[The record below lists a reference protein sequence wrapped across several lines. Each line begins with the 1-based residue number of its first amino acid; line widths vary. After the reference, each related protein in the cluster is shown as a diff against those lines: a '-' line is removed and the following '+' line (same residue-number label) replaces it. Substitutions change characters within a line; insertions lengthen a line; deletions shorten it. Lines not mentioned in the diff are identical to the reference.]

1 MYEIDYLEEA
11 LSLKE
16 TRVFF
21 NNNLG
26 RTSGGDAVI
35 SGRGGKHGMD
45 AMSNPLK
52 EAWKGGGEGLE
63 VHLDDPKGDKLECW
77 PVNLNCEFI
86 LRWASGR

>member
-1 MYEIDYLEEA
+1 MV
-11 LSLKE
+11 LKE
-16 TRVFF
+16 TCVSF
-21 NNNLG
+21 NVDLG

-63 VHLDDPKGDKLECW
+63 VHLDDPKGGQVRML
-77 PVNLNCEFI
+77 
-86 LRWASGR
+86 ASQSEL